1 MADAETVG
9 PGPRTRLIAIT
20 KGTYGESAENIIGYV
35 ARVSNPSN
43 QTNFNTMPR
52 LLAYCIKNQHW
63 SIFETASMTIEISGV
78 SRAIA
83 SQLLRHRSFTFQ
95 EFSQRYAEPTEYDH
109 VSARRQAFGNRQ
121 SSVNDLD
128 EAVVA
133 QFNEIQTEVWNACKA
148 SYDEAIR
155 MGVSRE
161 QARFLLPLSTC
172 TTLYMTGN
180 IRSWIH
186 YLQLRGSAST
196 QEEHRIIA
204 EQASVIFGEQ
214 FPAIEQAM
222 NGVDV

>member
-1 MADAETVG
+1 MQDRFYACGTTERIRRLMADAETVG

-148 SYDEAIR
+148 SYDDAIHIIT
-155 MGVSRE
+155 
-161 QARFLLPLSTC
+161 ANLSSSSSNA
-172 TTLYMTGN
+172 G
-180 IRSWIH
+180 
-186 YLQLRGSAST
+186 
-196 QEEHRIIA
+196 
-204 EQASVIFGEQ
+204 
-214 FPAIEQAM
+214 
-222 NGVDV
+222 